1 MQISSKLF
9 NEQQLR
15 RFSNLTGEI
24 QNIQDKIASGKK
36 ILKASDDPIGAINLS
51 AVNDQKK
58 LLGQFEKN
66 VGVAQSRLELADKT
80 LGETINVLTR
90 LLELTT
96 LAGNGAYDAFNH
108 EAIAR
113 EMEQLEDILLTQV
126 NSKDARGQ
134 SLFSGFNT
142 QVAAFTKNF
151 DGSVVYNGDRGVNS
165 LQISENMTV
174 ATSIDGGSA
183 FMKIS
188 TVDGNRSVFDIVK
201 GAINAVRTSGE
212 IASTITVD
220 TRAKMKFTLPNNNQT
235 WSFSLQGTLG
245 QQTIS
250 ADISNNN
257 ITGLVDAIN
266 NKTSVTGIAASI
278 DSATGDVILVDN
290 SSGNININN
299 VKIDGYD
306 FAVDNVTSFIEVTP
320 IDGSNKATAS
330 SVKLT
335 DNGQLIKE
343 SLQNFENAV
352 KNVSVQKTY
361 VGAQAAKADKQ
372 LDNIRIRQTAIDAE
386 VARLSDA
393 DLASLVTSL
402 QTHMITRDAAQQA
415 FAKIASQS
423 LFDFLR

>member
-1 MQISSKLF
+1 
-9 NEQQLR
+9 
-15 RFSNLTGEI
+15 
-24 QNIQDKIASGKK
+24 
-36 ILKASDDPIGAINLS
+36 
-51 AVNDQKK
+51 
-58 LLGQFEKN
+58 
-66 VGVAQSRLELADKT
+66 
-80 LGETINVLTR
+80 
-90 LLELTT
+90 
-96 LAGNGAYDAFNH
+96 
-108 EAIAR
+108 
-113 EMEQLEDILLTQV
+113 
-126 NSKDARGQ
+126 
-134 SLFSGFNT
+134 
-142 QVAAFTKNF
+142 
-151 DGSVVYNGDRGVNS
+151 
-165 LQISENMTV
+165 MTV

-423 LFDFLR
+423 LFDFLS